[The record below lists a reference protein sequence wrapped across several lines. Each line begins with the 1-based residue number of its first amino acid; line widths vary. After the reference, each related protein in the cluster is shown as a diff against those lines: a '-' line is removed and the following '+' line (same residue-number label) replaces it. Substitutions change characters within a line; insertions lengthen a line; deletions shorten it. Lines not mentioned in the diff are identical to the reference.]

1 MRDSGQAIP
10 VGPSNSQVDAEKAT
24 GEEWPLLRP
33 EQVAHMLSVRP
44 SWVYEAV
51 RANRLPCR
59 RIGRHIRFTRLMVQ
73 TWVAEQPGD

>member
-1 MRDSGQAIP
+1 MRESEPATA
-10 VGPSNSQVDAEKAT
+10 VGPTNGRVEAEKAT

-33 EQVAHMLSVRP
+33 DQVAHMLSVRP

-59 RIGRHIRFTRLMVQ
+59 RIGRHIRFTRRMVQ